1 VDIALAAAPRPFQTF
16 LYNPFFKNRTLNQ
29 LKYLAD
35 TGVSKGTL
43 FQEMMAFAPKS

>member
-1 VDIALAAAPRPFQTF
+1 VDIALTAAQRPFWTF

-29 LKYLAD
+29 FKYLAKG
-35 TGVSKGTL
+35 GVRKGTL